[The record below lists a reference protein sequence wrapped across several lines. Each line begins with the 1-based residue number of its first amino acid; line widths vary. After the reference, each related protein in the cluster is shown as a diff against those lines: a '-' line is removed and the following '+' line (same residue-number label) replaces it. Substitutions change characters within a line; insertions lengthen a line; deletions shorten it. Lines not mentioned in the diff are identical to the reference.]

1 VASGELDDP
10 GGERGSP
17 ARSDG
22 VGRARTGAGPR
33 EMRRGSE
40 CGCGRSSKRS
50 WGVWAG
56 VVAEDSGDR
65 RECARWS
72 TAGAGRVEPTG
83 EAHNGE
89 REDGRAGAKKPAP
102 TAWPHWQ

>member
-1 VASGELDDP
+1 
-10 GGERGSP
+10 
-17 ARSDG
+17 
-22 VGRARTGAGPR
+22 
-33 EMRRGSE
+33 MRRGSE